1 MTFINA
7 TLTNE
12 QKKWFGERMSEN
24 DRGRVIIPN
33 YLYIKFKKITE
44 QDELTNT
51 DIKYWLIDNVYNDK
65 NLYANIK
72 LSQQTKSF
80 KAN

>member
-1 MTFINA
+1 MTLIKY
-7 TLTNE
+7 TLTND

-24 DRGRVIIPN
+24 DQGRVIVPN

-72 LSQQTKSF
+72 LSQQTKLF
-80 KAN
+80 EAN

>member
-1 MTFINA
+1 
-7 TLTNE
+7 
-12 QKKWFGERMSEN
+12 MSEN
-24 DRGRVIIPN
+24 DQGRVIVPN

-72 LSQQTKSF
+72 LSQQTKLF
-80 KAN
+80 EAN